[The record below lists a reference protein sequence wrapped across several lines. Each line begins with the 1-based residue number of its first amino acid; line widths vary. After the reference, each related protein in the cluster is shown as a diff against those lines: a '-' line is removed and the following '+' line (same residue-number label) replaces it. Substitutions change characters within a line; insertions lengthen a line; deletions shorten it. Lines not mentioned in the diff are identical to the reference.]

1 MRRSP
6 MPPRSR
12 AVHAAVGAVMLAVP
26 ATAFALSGG
35 PSSAGSPALQ
45 ARLSSHRVAY
55 HRDVVLSGRAPGG
68 EAGQPVALQLQAAGG
83 NQWRSI
89 AFSRVRPDGSF
100 RLSAWLRRSGAVR
113 AVGGWT
119 QSAAA
124 PSSPPQA
131 AHAEAARAPSG
142 GASPAA
148 VSGGGPASGPQKVS
162 VQAKLQVSRRP
173 LGALG
178 NQPVNVSGRLLPGQA
193 GRRVALQELRA
204 GRWYSVAS
212 ASTSRR
218 GSFQLRYL
226 PAGNTV
232 HRLRVEFRGDRDNL
246 ATSAGAG
253 TVTAYQPSVAS
264 WYDDT
269 GETACGF
276 HAYYGVANLN
286 LPCGT
291 KVRFYY
297 HGRAVTA
304 VVQDR
309 GPYGAGR
316 EWDLNQNL
324 AHALGFDGV
333 DTVWTAQ

>member
-35 PSSAGSPALQ
+35 PSSAGSPAL
-45 ARLSSHRVAY
+45 
-55 HRDVVLSGRAPGG
+55 
-68 EAGQPVALQLQAAGG
+68 E
-83 NQWRSI
+83 
-89 AFSRVRPDGSF
+89 
-100 RLSAWLRRSGAVR
+100 
-113 AVGGWT
+113 
-119 QSAAA
+119 
-124 PSSPPQA
+124 
-131 AHAEAARAPSG
+131 
-142 GASPAA
+142 
-148 VSGGGPASGPQKVS
+148 
-162 VQAKLQVSRRP
+162 
-173 LGALG
+173 ALG

-212 ASTSRR
+212 GSTSRR

-276 HAYYGVANLN
+276 
-286 LPCGT
+286 
-291 KVRFYY
+291 
-297 HGRAVTA
+297 
-304 VVQDR
+304 
-309 GPYGAGR
+309 
-316 EWDLNQNL
+316 
-324 AHALGFDGV
+324 
-333 DTVWTAQ
+333 